1 MWYYKKAHQALKKRD
16 LMLSATSAVIIAGGL
31 AGTAVFLSAVALGAC
46 GIVLGVITKK
56 KIIPEKSS

>member
-1 MWYYKKAHQALKKRD
+1 MKKRD